1 MSARRP
7 TDADYARLLA
17 FRTELRRFV
26 RWSEGAATAHGLT
39 PALHQ
44 LLLAVRGHDSPPGP
58 TIGTI
63 AEALLVRH
71 HTAVELAQRAER
83 AGLLERCRDEQDH
96 RRVHL
101 RLTERGASAL
111 EALSV
116 LHLRNIAPLAQRLEG
131 LAG

>member
-1 MSARRP
+1 MSARRL

-26 RWSEGAATAHGLT
+26 RWSEEAATERGLT

-44 LLLAVRGHDSPPGP
+44 LLLAVRGGAGDGGP
-58 TIGTI
+58 TVGGV

-71 HTAVELAQRAER
+71 HTVVELAQRAER
-83 AGLLERCRDEQDH
+83 AGLLERCRDDEDH

-101 RLTERGASAL
+101 RLTDKGAEAL
-111 EALSV
+111 EQLSV
-116 LHLRNIAPLAQRLEG
+116 LHLRNIAPLAARLEG